1 MERILGIDTGT
12 NSLGW
17 AIVDNEDGVK
27 KLITKGSNIFSEGV
41 KIEKGIE
48 SSKAAERTEH
58 RSVRKHYWR
67 RKIRK
72 IRLLTILSANH
83 LCPPLEQYSLR
94 QWRLKK
100 VYPDNELFM
109 EWQRTE
115 DKANVNPY
123 KFRYICLNQKLDLTD
138 ITQRHILGR
147 ALYHLNQRRGFLS
160 NRKETTKES
169 EGAVKDGINTL
180 TKQIEDAGCKYLGEY
195 FYLLYQK
202 GEKIRNHYTARKD
215 HYLKEFH
222 AICAKQELDASLIE
236 KLEKAIFDQRPL
248 KSQKG
253 LVGTCT
259 FEKGKSRCPSS
270 HPLYED
276 FRMYAFINNIKVQ
289 VHTLYEHSDRA
300 LTKEEKDQII
310 PLFKRKS
317 KRTFPFED
325 IAKKLAGKNNY
336 CYYKSNEEKPY
347 RFNYQMDTSVSG
359 SVVNAQLEDIFGE
372 NWLDS
377 VCEVYTLANEKT
389 RFQIMNDIWHA
400 LFFYNDEEKLKE
412 FAVNRLQLDN
422 EQAEKFSKISLPN
435 DYAALSLKAIR
446 KILPYMRDYGL
457 IYSEA
462 TFLANLVEVLPHHI
476 WGIKETRE
484 AAIES
489 VIEVMHSY
497 DKKNIDGIT
506 LETCV
511 KEFLKERYNVTD
523 EDLNKLY
530 HPSMMEQYPRQRPN
544 EEGIYQL
551 GSPRI
556 SSVKNPMAMHSLFRL
571 RKVVNLL
578 LKEGHITPETKIHI
592 EFSRDLNDA
601 NKRKALQVLQR
612 QNERDREECRKKIS
626 EHIANPTD
634 DDILKY
640 QLWEEQNHKCIYTGE
655 EIRITDF
662 LGDNPKYDIEHT
674 IPRSAG
680 GDSTKMNL
688 TLCSSRFNRD
698 VKKTKLPSQLPN
710 HEEILDRI
718 AEWKEKYEEK
728 DRLIRKNKG
737 RSKTASS
744 KEEKDRLIQ
753 DRHQLEEERNYW
765 RGKYERFTMTEVPE
779 GFSRRQGTDISVI
792 SRYARLYLKSVFKN
806 VYIVKG
812 LATSKFRE
820 MWGLQEEYTKKVRV
834 NHVHHCIDAITIA
847 CIDKAAYDK
856 LAEYYHQFDEY
867 RYYKGERPGFE
878 LPWPS
883 FVSDVKSIQDELLI
897 AHYSK
902 DIVGK
907 DTKKNIR
914 GNDGRILRDSN
925 GRKMKMKGD
934 TARASLHNDTYYG
947 AIEVDGE
954 VKYVVR
960 KSLESL
966 DEKDVKNIV
975 DSEVR
980 SKVEH
985 AILLYGSLKKALEE
999 TIWMNEEKQIP
1010 IKKVRIFT
1018 GSVTRPINIRQ
1029 QRDQSKHEYKR
1040 QYHVQND
1047 RNYMMAIYIGQD
1059 KKGKEK
1065 REFELVNNITAANFY
1080 RRSNDKVPTDNQLV
1094 PIYSKSGYALRYK
1107 LKIGT
1112 MVLLYEN
1119 GPEEVWELDKK
1130 NLQKRLY
1137 KVTGMSSMVL
1147 QGKYDY
1153 GTIEL
1158 VHHQDARP
1166 STEIKKKNGE
1176 FVSNEVFR
1184 PGVKLL
1190 HTQFKALVQG
1200 VDFEIND
1207 LGEIRRLI

>member
-1 MERILGIDTGT
+1 MDRILGIDTGT

-17 AIVDNEDGVK
+17 AIIEKEDSVT
-27 KLITKGSNIFSEGV
+27 KLIDKGTNIFSEGV

-48 SSKAAERTEH
+48 SSKAAERTDH

-67 RKIRK
+67 RKVRK
-72 IRLLTILSANH
+72 IRLLTILSDNH
-83 LCPPLEQYSLR
+83 LCPPLDKSSLR

-100 VYPDNELFM
+100 VYPENELFM

-123 KFRYICLNQKLDLTD
+123 KFRYICLTQKLDLTD
-138 ITQRHILGR
+138 ITQRYILGR
-147 ALYHLNQRRGFLS
+147 ALYHINQRRGFLS

-169 EGAVKDGINTL
+169 EGSVKEGISAL
-180 TKQIEDAGCKYLGEY
+180 TEEMAAAECKYLGEY
-195 FYLLYQK
+195 FYQLYQK
-202 GEKIRNHYTARKD
+202 GEKIRNHYTARKE
-215 HYLKEFH
+215 HYLKEFR
-222 AICAKQELDASLIE
+222 AICSKQELDADLVS
-236 KLEKAIFDQRPL
+236 KLEKVIFDQRPL

-253 LVGTCT
+253 HVGPCT

-289 VHTLYEHSDRA
+289 VHTLYENAERG
-300 LTKEEKDQII
+300 LTDEEKRNII

-347 RFNYQMDTSVSG
+347 KFNYQMDTLVSG
-359 SVVNAQLEDIFGE
+359 SVVNAQLEEIFGE
-372 NWLDS
+372 DWLS
-377 VCEVYTLANEKT
+377 NACEVYTLAKEKT
-389 RFQIMNDIWHA
+389 RFQIMNDIWHV
-400 LFFYNDEEKLKE
+400 LFFYDDNEKLKE
-412 FAVNRLQLDN
+412 FAVNRLQLND
-422 EQAEKFSKISLPN
+422 EQAERFSKISIPN

-462 TFLANLVEVLPHHI
+462 VFLANLIEVIPHHI
-476 WGIKETRE
+476 WTIKEMRE
-484 AAIES
+484 AVIEN
-489 VIEVMHSY
+489 VIEVMQSY
-497 DKKNIDGIT
+497 DKNRIDGLT
-506 LETCV
+506 LEQCV
-511 KEFLKERYNVTD
+511 KAFLQERYNVD
-523 EDLNKLY
+523 DSNLRKLY
-530 HPSMMEQYPRQRPN
+530 HPSMMELYPRQRPN
-544 EEGIYQL
+544 NEGIYQL

-578 LKEGHITPETKIHI
+578 LAEGKVTPETKIHI

-601 NKRKALQVLQR
+601 NKRKALQTLQK
-612 QNERDREECRKKIS
+612 QNEKDREECRKKIA
-626 EHIANPTD
+626 EHISNPTD
-634 DDILKY
+634 ADILKY
-640 QLWEEQNHKCIYTGE
+640 QLWEEQSHKCIYTGE
-655 EIRITDF
+655 EIRIADF
-662 LGDNPKYDIEHT
+662 LGDEPKYDIEHT

-688 TLCSSRFNRD
+688 TLCSNRFNRD
-698 VKKTKLPSQLPN
+698 IKKTRLPSQLAN
-710 HEEILDRI
+710 HDDILERI
-718 AEWKEKYEEK
+718 SGWKDKYEDLE
-728 DRLIRKNKG
+728 RQIRKINTKG
-737 RSKTASS
+737 ATS
-744 KEEKDRLIQ
+744 KEEKDKQIQ
-753 DRHQLEEERNYW
+753 RKHQLKEQCKYW
-765 RGKYERFTMTEVPE
+765 KGKYERFIMTEVPE

-792 SRYARLYLKSVFKN
+792 SRYARLYLKSVFKH

-820 MWGLQEEYTKKVRV
+820 MWGLQDEYTKKERV

-856 LAEYYHQFDEY
+856 LAEYYHKYDEY
-867 RYYKGERPGFE
+867 KYNKGERPSFE
-878 LPWPS
+878 LPWTS
-883 FVSDVKSIQDELLI
+883 FVSDVKNIQDELLI

-902 DIVGK
+902 DSMPKQAKRYV
-907 DTKKNIR
+907 KNSK
-914 GNDGRILRDSN
+914 GDKILTQ
-925 GRKMKMKGD
+925 GD

-947 AIEVDGE
+947 AIEVDGM

-960 KSLESL
+960 KNLDGL

-975 DSEVR
+975 DGEVR
-980 SKVEH
+980 SKVEN
-985 AILLYGSLKKALEE
+985 AIHLHGSLKKALEE
-999 TIWMNEEKQIP
+999 VIWMNEEKRIP

-1029 QRDQSKHEYKR
+1029 QRDLSKHEYKR

-1047 RNYMMAIYIGQD
+1047 RNYMMAIYVGLD

-1065 REFELVNNITAANFY
+1065 REFELVNNITAAYFY
-1080 RRSNDKVPTDNQLV
+1080 RRSNDKIPTDNQLV
-1094 PIYSKSGYALRYK
+1094 PLRSKSGYELRYK

-1112 MVLLYEN
+1112 MVILYEN
-1119 GPEEVWELDKK
+1119 NPEEVWELDKR
-1130 NLQKRLY
+1130 NLQKRMY

-1147 QGKYDY
+1147 QDKYY
-1153 GTIEL
+1153 FGTIEL

-1176 FVSNEVFR
+1176 FKANEEFR
-1184 PGVKLL
+1184 NGVKLL
-1190 HTQFKALVQG
+1190 HTQFNALVQG
-1200 VDFEIND
+1200 IDFEIND

>member
-17 AIVDNEDGVK
+17 AIVDKEDGLTTLVA
-27 KLITKGSNIFSEGV
+27 KGTNIFSEGV

-48 SSKAAERTEH
+48 SSKAAERTGY

-67 RKIRK
+67 RKVRK
-72 IRLLTILSANH
+72 IRLLTILSENH
-83 LCPPLEQYSLR
+83 LCPPLDKDSLR
-94 QWRLKK
+94 QWRLKN

-123 KFRYICLNQKLDLTD
+123 RFRHICLTEKLDLTD
-138 ITQRHILGR
+138 ITQRYILGR

-169 EGAVKDGINTL
+169 EGAVKEGISSLSEEMAN
-180 TKQIEDAGCKYLGEY
+180 AGCEYLGEY
-195 FYLLYQK
+195 FYQLYQR
-202 GEKIRNHYTARKD
+202 GEKIRNHYTARKE
-215 HYLKEFH
+215 HYLKEFL
-222 AICAKQELDASLIE
+222 AICEKQKLDATLVK
-236 KLEKAIFDQRPL
+236 KLERAIFDQRPL

-253 LVGTCT
+253 QVGTCT

-276 FRMYAFINNIKVQ
+276 FRMYSFLNNIKVQ
-289 VHTLYEHSDRA
+289 VRTLYENADRP
-300 LTKEEKDQII
+300 LTDEEKQKVI

-317 KRTFPFED
+317 KRTFVFEE

-336 CYYKSNEEKPY
+336 CYYKDNEDKPY
-347 RFNYQMDTSVSG
+347 RFNYQMDTQVS
-359 SVVNAQLEDIFGE
+359 SSPVNAQLEEIFGE
-372 NWLDS
+372 DWLDS
-377 VCEVYTLANEKT
+377 VCEVYTLAKDKT
-389 RFQIMNDIWHA
+389 RFQIMNDVWHA
-400 LFFYNDEEKLKE
+400 LFFYDDDEKLKD
-412 FAVNRLQLDN
+412 FARTRLQLDD
-422 EQAEKFSKISLPN
+422 EQAEKFSKISMPN

-462 TFLANLVEVLPHHI
+462 VFLANLVEVLPKHV
-476 WGIKETRE
+476 WGIKEMRE
-484 AAIES
+484 AAIEN
-489 VIEVMHSY
+489 VIEAMHSY
-497 DKKNIDGIT
+497 DKSNIDGLT

-523 EDLNKLY
+523 DDLKKLY
-530 HPSMMEQYPRQRPN
+530 HPSMMELYPRQRPN
-544 EEGIYQL
+544 DDGIYQL

-578 LKEGHITPETKIHI
+578 LKEGKITPDTKINI

-601 NKRKALQVLQR
+601 NRRWAIQSWQR
-612 QNERDREECRKKIS
+612 ENEKDREKCRKEIEKY
-626 EHIANPTD
+626 IANPTD
-634 DDILKY
+634 ADILKY
-640 QLWEEQNHKCIYTGE
+640 QLWEEQNHKCLYTGE

-662 LGDNPKYDIEHT
+662 LGANPKYDIEHT
-674 IPRSAG
+674 IPQSAG

-688 TLCSSRFNRD
+688 TLCSNRYNRD
-698 VKKTKLPSQLPN
+698 VKKTKLPSQLAG
-710 HEEILDRI
+710 HEEILERI
-718 AEWKEKYEEK
+718 AGWKEKYEELDK
-728 DRLIRKNKG
+728 SIRKLKG
-737 RSKTASS
+737 SRGTTKD
-744 KEEKDRLIQ
+744 EKDRIIKRKHLLSLQ
-753 DRHQLEEERNYW
+753 RDYW
-765 RGKYERFTMTEVPE
+765 RGKYQRFTMTEVPE

-792 SRYARLYLKSVFKN
+792 SRYARMYLKSVFKH

-812 LATSKFRE
+812 IATSDFRK
-820 MWGLQEEYTKKVRV
+820 MWGIQEEYTKKERV

-847 CIDKAAYDK
+847 CIDKAEYDK
-856 LAEYYHQFDEY
+856 LAQFYHQSDEY
-867 RYYKGERPGFE
+867 KQGKGEKPKFE
-878 LPWPS
+878 KPWPS
-883 FVSDVKSIQDELLI
+883 FVNDIKQIQDELLI

-902 DIVGK
+902 DNMSKQAKRYV
-907 DTKKNIR
+907 
-914 GNDGRILRDSN
+914 RDSK
-925 GRKMKMKGD
+925 GGKVLTQGD
-934 TARASLHNDTYYG
+934 TARSSLHNETYYG
-947 AIEVDGE
+947 AIEVDDE

-960 KSLESL
+960 RSLDGL

-975 DSEVR
+975 DAEVR
-980 SKVEH
+980 SKVEN
-985 AILLYGSLKKALEE
+985 AILLHGSLKKALEE
-999 TIWMNEEKQIP
+999 TIWMNEEKHVP
-1010 IKKVRIFT
+1010 IRKVRVFT
-1018 GSVTRPINIRQ
+1018 GSVTRPIHIRQ

-1047 RNYMMAIYIGQD
+1047 RNYMMAIYVGHD

-1094 PIYSKSGYALRYK
+1094 PLYSKSGYELRYK

-1119 GPEEVWELDKK
+1119 SPEEVWELDKK
-1130 NLQKRLY
+1130 HLQQRLY
-1137 KVTGMSSMVL
+1137 KVTGMSSMIL
-1147 QGKYDY
+1147 QGKYDF
-1153 GTIEL
+1153 GTIDL

-1166 STEIKKKNGE
+1166 SSEVKKKNGE
-1176 FVSNEVFR
+1176 FVSNEEFR
-1184 PGVKLL
+1184 PGIKML

>member
-17 AIVDNEDGVK
+17 AIVDKDENGY
-27 KLITKGSNIFSEGV
+27 KLVSKGTNIFSEGV

-72 IRLLTILSANH
+72 IRLLTILSEND
-83 LCPPLEQYSLR
+83 LCPPLKTEQLR
-94 QWRLKK
+94 LWRLKK
-100 VYPDNELFM
+100 VYPKDEDFM

-123 KFRYICLNQKLDLTD
+123 KFRYICLTQKLDLSD
-138 ITQRHILGR
+138 ITQRFILGR

-160 NRKETTKES
+160 NRKDSTKES
-169 EGAVKDGINTL
+169 EGAVKEGISSL
-180 TKQIEDAGCKYLGEY
+180 SEDMKAAGCEYLGEY
-195 FYLLYQK
+195 FYQLYQK
-202 GEKIRNHYTARKD
+202 GERIRNHYTARKE
-215 HYLKEFH
+215 HYLKEFK
-222 AICAKQELDASLIE
+222 AICAKQELDEELVS
-236 KLEKAIFDQRPL
+236 KLEHAIFDQRPL

-253 LVGTCT
+253 QVGTCT

-276 FRMYAFINNIKVQ
+276 FRMYSFLNNIKIQ
-289 VHTLYEHSDRA
+289 VNTMFEKGERYLSA
-300 LTKEEKDQII
+300 EEKQKVI

-317 KRTFPFED
+317 KRTFLFED

-336 CYYKSNEEKPY
+336 CYYKSGEEKPY
-347 RFNYQMDTSVSG
+347 MFNYQMDTQVSG
-359 SVVNAQLEDIFGE
+359 SPVNAQLEEIFGE
-372 NWLDS
+372 DWLTS
-377 VCEVYTLANEKT
+377 VCEVYTLAKDKT
-389 RFQIMNDIWHA
+389 RFQIMNDVWHA
-400 LFFYNDEEKLKE
+400 LFFFDDEDKLRE
-412 FAVNRLQLDN
+412 FAKNRLQLDDDD
-422 EQAEKFSKISLPN
+422 AEKFSKISIPN

-446 KILPYMRDYGL
+446 KIIPYMRHYGL

-462 TFLANLVEVLPHHI
+462 IFLANLVEVLPRHI
-476 WGIKETRE
+476 WGIKELRE
-484 AAIES
+484 ATIENL
-489 VIEVMHSY
+489 IDVMHSY
-497 DKKNIDGIT
+497 DKNNVDGLT

-511 KEFLKERYNVTD
+511 KAFLKERYQVGD
-523 EDLNKLY
+523 EELKKLY
-530 HPSMMEQYPRQRPN
+530 HPSMMELYPRQRPN
-544 EEGIYQL
+544 DEGVYQL

-571 RKVVNLL
+571 RKVVNLM
-578 LKEGHITPETKIHI
+578 LKKGYINPDTKIHI

-601 NKRKALQVLQR
+601 NRRWAIQAWQR
-612 QNERDREECRKKIS
+612 ENEKDRERCRKEIEKYIT
-626 EHIANPTD
+626 NPSDT
-634 DDILKY
+634 DILKY
-640 QLWEEQNHKCIYTGE
+640 QLWEEQNHKCLYTGE

-698 VKKTKLPSQLPN
+698 EKNTKLPSQLTV
-710 HEEILDRI
+710 HDDILERI
-718 AEWKEKYEEK
+718 KEWKEKYEEIEK
-728 DRLIRKNKG
+728 QIRKISTKG
-737 RSKTASS
+737 AAS
-744 KEEKDRLIQ
+744 KEEKDAKIRR
-753 DRHQLEEERNYW
+753 RHLLSLQRDYW
-765 RGKYERFTMTEVPE
+765 RGKYQRFTMTEVPE

-792 SRYARLYLKSVFKN
+792 SRYARMYLRSVFKQ

-812 LATSKFRE
+812 IATSDFRK
-820 MWGLQEEYTKKVRV
+820 MWGIQEEYTKKERV
-834 NHVHHCIDAITIA
+834 NHAHHCIDAITIA
-847 CIDKAAYDK
+847 CIGKTEYDK
-856 LAEYYHQFDEY
+856 LAQFYHESDEY
-867 RYYKGERPGFE
+867 KQGRGEKPVFE
-878 LPWPS
+878 KPWPS
-883 FVSDVKSIQDELLI
+883 FVSDIKQIQDELLI

-902 DIVGK
+902 DIVPK
-907 DTKKNIR
+907 QAKR
-914 GNDGRILRDSN
+914 YVRDSK
-925 GRKMKMKGD
+925 GKKVLTQGD

-947 AIEVDGE
+947 AIEIDGE

-960 KSLESL
+960 KSLDGL

-975 DSEVR
+975 DGEVR
-980 SKVEH
+980 SKVEN
-985 AILLYGSLKKALEE
+985 AILLHGSLKKALEE
-999 TIWMNEEKQIP
+999 TIWMNEDKQIP
-1010 IKKVRIFT
+1010 IKKVRVFT

-1047 RNYMMAIYIGQD
+1047 RNYMMAIYVGQD
-1059 KKGKEK
+1059 KRGKEK

-1080 RRSNDKVPTDNQLV
+1080 RRSNDRVPTDNQLV
-1094 PIYSKSGYALRYK
+1094 PLFSKSGFELRYK

-1119 GPEEVWELDKK
+1119 SPEEVWELDRN

-1137 KVTGMSSMVL
+1137 KVTGMSSMIIS
-1147 QGKYDY
+1147 GKYNF
-1153 GTIEL
+1153 GTIEM

-1166 STEIKKKNGE
+1166 STDIKKINGE
-1176 FVSNEVFR
+1176 FVSNEEFR
-1184 PGVKLL
+1184 PGVKML

-1200 VDFEIND
+1200 VDFEINE
-1207 LGEIRRLI
+1207 LGEIMRLI

>member
-17 AIVDNEDGVK
+17 AIVEKDDNAYHLVA
-27 KLITKGSNIFSEGV
+27 KGTNIFSEGV

-48 SSKAAERTEH
+48 SSKAAERTDH

-72 IRLLTILSANH
+72 IKLLTILSENG
-83 LCPPLEQYSLR
+83 LCPPLKKEHLR

-100 VYPDNELFM
+100 VYPANEDFM

-123 KFRYICLNQKLDLTD
+123 KFRYICLTQKLDLSD
-138 ITQRHILGR
+138 MTQRFILGR

-160 NRKETTKES
+160 NRKESTKES
-169 EGAVKDGINTL
+169 EGAVKEGISTL
-180 TKQIEDAGCKYLGEY
+180 SEDMRSAGCEYLGEY
-195 FYLLYQK
+195 FYQLYQDGK
-202 GEKIRNHYTARKD
+202 KIRNHYTARKE
-215 HYLKEFH
+215 HYLKEFQ
-222 AICAKQELDASLIE
+222 AICAMQELSAELVS

-253 LVGTCT
+253 QVGTCT

-276 FRMYAFINNIKVQ
+276 FRMYSFLNNIKVQ
-289 VHTLYEHSDRA
+289 IDTMFEKGERY
-300 LTKEEKDQII
+300 LTEEEKSKVI

-336 CYYKSNEEKPY
+336 CYYKSGEDKPY
-347 RFNYQMDTSVSG
+347 KFNYQFDTLVSG
-359 SVVNAQLEDIFGE
+359 SPVNAQLEEIFGE
-372 NWLDS
+372 DWLTS
-377 VCEVYTLANEKT
+377 ASEVYTLAADKT

-400 LFFYNDEEKLKE
+400 LFFYDDEDKLKE
-412 FAVNRLQLDN
+412 FAMNRLQLD
-422 EQAEKFSKISLPN
+422 EDQAEKFSKISIPN

-446 KILPYMRDYGL
+446 KILPYMRNYGL

-462 TFLANLVEVLPHHI
+462 VFLANLVEVLPQYI
-476 WGIKETRE
+476 WGVKEMRE
-484 AAIES
+484 ATIEN
-489 VIEVMHSY
+489 VIDVMHSY
-497 DKKNIDGIT
+497 DKNNVDGLT
-506 LETCV
+506 LEACV
-511 KEFLKERYNVTD
+511 KAFLRERYQVSDDN
-523 EDLNKLY
+523 LKKLY
-530 HPSMMEQYPRQRPN
+530 HPSMLDLYPRQRPN
-544 EEGIYQL
+544 EDGVYQL

-556 SSVKNPMAMHSLFRL
+556 SSVRNPMAMHSLFRL
-571 RKVVNLL
+571 RKVVNLM
-578 LKEGHITPETKIHI
+578 LKKGYITPDTKVHI

-601 NKRKALQVLQR
+601 NRRWAIQAWQR
-612 QNERDREECRKKIS
+612 ENEKDRERCRKEIEKY
-626 EHIANPTD
+626 IADPTD
-634 DDILKY
+634 TDILKY
-640 QLWEEQNHKCIYTGE
+640 QLWEEQNHKCLYTGE

-688 TLCSSRFNRD
+688 TLCSNRYNRD
-698 VKKTKLPSQLPN
+698 VKKTKLPTQLSA
-710 HEEILDRI
+710 HEDILERI
-718 AEWKEKYEEK
+718 QDWKERYE
-728 DRLIRKNKG
+728 DLARQIRKISTKG
-737 RSKTASS
+737 ASS
-744 KEEKDRLIQ
+744 KEEKDSKIRR
-753 DRHQLEEERNYW
+753 RHLLSLQCDYW
-765 RGKYERFTMTEVPE
+765 RGKYQRFTMTEVPE

-792 SRYARLYLKSVFKN
+792 SRYARMYLRSVFKQ

-812 LATSKFRE
+812 IATSDFRK
-820 MWGLQEEYTKKVRV
+820 MWGIQEEYTKKERV

-847 CIDKAAYDK
+847 CIGKTEYDK
-856 LAEYYHQFDEY
+856 LAQFYHESDEY
-867 RYYKGERPGFE
+867 KQGRGKKPEFE
-878 LPWPS
+878 KPWPT
-883 FVSDVKSIQDELLI
+883 FVNDIKQIQDELLI

-902 DIVGK
+902 DIMPKQAKRYV
-907 DTKKNIR
+907 
-914 GNDGRILRDSN
+914 RDSK
-925 GRKMKMKGD
+925 GRKVLTQGD

-954 VKYVVR
+954 VRYVVR
-960 KSLESL
+960 KSLDGL

-975 DSEVR
+975 DDEVR
-980 SKVEH
+980 SKIEN
-985 AILLYGSLKKALEE
+985 AILLHGSLKKALEE

-1010 IKKVRIFT
+1010 IKKVRVFT
-1018 GSVTRPINIRQ
+1018 GSVTRPIHIRQ
-1029 QRDQSKHEYKR
+1029 HRDQSKHEYKR

-1047 RNYMMAIYIGQD
+1047 RNYMMAIYVGQD

-1080 RRSNDKVPTDNQLV
+1080 RRSNDRVPTDNQLV
-1094 PIYSKSGYALRYK
+1094 PLYSKSGYELRYK

-1119 GPEEVWELDKK
+1119 SPEEVWELDKK

-1137 KVTGMSSMVL
+1137 KVTGMSILVVSSNT
-1147 QGKYDY
+1147 Y
-1153 GTIEL
+1153 GRIYML
-1158 VHHQDARP
+1158 HHQDARP
-1166 STEIKKKNGE
+1166 SSEVKITNGA
-1176 FVSNEVFR
+1176 FKVDKDFR
-1184 PGVKLL
+1184 SGIMLL

-1200 VDFEIND
+1200 VDFEINE
-1207 LGEIRRLI
+1207 LGEIISLI

>member
-17 AIVDNEDGVK
+17 AIIEKDDESTRLVA
-27 KLITKGSNIFSEGV
+27 KGTNIFSEGV

-58 RSVRKHYWR
+58 RSIRKHYWR

-83 LCPPLEQYSLR
+83 LCPPLEQSSLH

-100 VYPDNELFM
+100 VYPENELFM

-115 DKANVNPY
+115 DKSNVNPY
-123 KFRYICLNQKLDLTD
+123 RFRYICLTQKLDLFD
-138 ITQRHILGR
+138 ITQRYILGR

-160 NRKETTKES
+160 NRKDTTKES
-169 EGAVKDGINTL
+169 EGAVKEGISFL
-180 TKQIEDAGCKYLGEY
+180 TKQIEEAGCKYLGEY
-195 FYLLYQK
+195 FYQLYQK
-202 GEKIRNHYTARKD
+202 GEKIRNHYTARKE
-215 HYLKEFH
+215 HYLTEFY
-222 AICAKQELDASLIE
+222 AICEMQGLDADLVK

-253 LVGTCT
+253 QVGTCT

-276 FRMYAFINNIKVQ
+276 FRMYAFINSIKVR
-289 VHTLYEHSDRA
+289 VCTLYENSERA
-300 LTKEEKDQII
+300 LTREEKEKII
-310 PLFKRKS
+310 HLFKRKS

-325 IAKKLAGKNNY
+325 IAKELAGKNNY
-336 CYYKSNEEKPY
+336 CYYKSDEDKPY
-347 RFNYQMDTSVSG
+347 KFNYQMDTSVSG
-359 SVVNAQLEDIFGE
+359 SVVNAQLENIFGE
-372 NWLDS
+372 KWLDS
-377 VCEVYTLANEKT
+377 VCEVYSLVKDKT
-389 RFQIMNDIWHA
+389 RFQILNDIWHV
-400 LFFYNDEEKLKE
+400 LFFYDDDKKLKE
-412 FAVNRLQLDN
+412 FAKNRLQLDD
-422 EQAEKFSKISLPN
+422 EEAEKFSKISLPN
-435 DYAALSLKAIR
+435 DYTALSLKAIR
-446 KILPYMRDYGL
+446 KILPYMRDYDL

-462 TFLANLVEVLPHHI
+462 VFLANLVEVLPQHI
-476 WGIKETRE
+476 WGIKEMRE
-484 AAIES
+484 A
-489 VIEVMHSY
+489 VIENVIDVMHSY
-497 DKKNIDGIT
+497 DKNNIDGVT
-506 LETCV
+506 LEYCV
-511 KEFLKERYNVTD
+511 KAFLKERYNVAD
-523 EDLNKLY
+523 ENLKKLY
-530 HPSMMEQYPRQRPN
+530 HPSMLEHYPRQRPN
-544 EEGIYQL
+544 DDGIYQL

-578 LKEGHITPETKIHI
+578 LKEKLVTPETKIHI

-601 NKRKALQVLQR
+601 NKRKALQALQR
-612 QNERDREECRKKIS
+612 KNEHDREECRKKIA
-626 EHIANPTD
+626 EHVANPTD

-640 QLWEEQNHKCIYTGE
+640 QLWEEQNHKCIYTGK
-655 EIRITDF
+655 EIRIADF
-662 LGDNPKYDIEHT
+662 IGKDSIYDIEHT

-680 GDSTKMNL
+680 GDSSKMNL
-688 TLCSSRFNRD
+688 TLCLNSYNRD

-710 HEEILDRI
+710 HEDILERI
-718 AEWKEKYEEK
+718 KGWKDKYEEK
-728 DRLIRKNKG
+728 EKLIRKNKG
-737 RSKTASS
+737 RSKNVTT
-744 KEEKDRLIQ
+744 KEEKDKLIQ
-753 DRHQLEEERNYW
+753 ERHQLEEECKYW
-765 RGKYERFTMTEVPE
+765 KGKYERFLMTEVPE
-779 GFSRRQGTDISVI
+779 GFARRQDAGIGVI
-792 SRYARLYLKSVFKN
+792 SRYARMYLKSVFKQ

-812 LATSKFRE
+812 RATYEFRTK
-820 MWGLQEEYTKKVRV
+820 WGLQDEYTKKERV

-856 LAEYYHQFDEY
+856 LAEYHHKYDDF
-867 RYYKGERPGFE
+867 RYNEGEKPHFE

-883 FVSDVKSIQDELLI
+883 FVSDVKKIQDELLI

-902 DIVGK
+902 DNIPKQAKRYVRDNRGGK
-907 DTKKNIR
+907 T
-914 GNDGRILRDSN
+914 LTQ
-925 GRKMKMKGD
+925 GD

-947 AIEVDGE
+947 AIMVDDE

-960 KSLESL
+960 KNL
-966 DEKDVKNIV
+966 DAIEEKDVKNIV
-975 DSEVR
+975 DKEVR

-999 TIWMNEEKQIP
+999 TIWMNEEKHIP
-1010 IKKVRIFT
+1010 IKKVRLFA

-1065 REFELVNNITAANFY
+1065 REFELVNNITAVNFY
-1080 RRSNDKVPTDNQLV
+1080 RKSNDKTPTGNQLV
-1094 PIYSKSGYALRYK
+1094 PLYSESGYALRYK

-1119 GPEEVWELDKK
+1119 APEEVWELDKK

-1137 KVTGMSSMVL
+1137 KVTGLSSML
-1147 QGKYDY
+1147 LRQKDNY

-1166 STEIKKKNGE
+1166 STEIKKKNGSFCVGEE
-1176 FVSNEVFR
+1176 FRF
-1184 PGVKLL
+1184 GIKML
-1190 HTQFKALVQG
+1190 HTQFRALVQG

>member
-17 AIVDNEDGVK
+17 AIVDKDENGY
-27 KLITKGSNIFSEGV
+27 KLVSKGTNIFSEGV

-72 IRLLTILSANH
+72 IRLLNILIDNN
-83 LCPPLEQYSLR
+83 LCPPVSKDLLR

-100 VYPDNELFM
+100 VYPKTDDFM

-123 KFRYICLNQKLDLTD
+123 RFRYICLTQKLDMSDT
-138 ITQRHILGR
+138 TQRYILGR

-160 NRKETTKES
+160 NRKESTKES
-169 EGAVKDGINTL
+169 EGAVKEGISSL
-180 TKQIEDAGCKYLGEY
+180 SEDMMAAGCEYLGEY
-195 FYLLYQK
+195 FFKLYQK
-202 GEKIRNHYTARKD
+202 GAKIRNHYTARKE
-215 HYLKEFH
+215 HYLKEFK
-222 AICAKQELDASLIE
+222 AICAKQELDEELVT
-236 KLEKAIFDQRPL
+236 KLEHAIFDQRPL

-253 LVGTCT
+253 QVGVCT

-276 FRMYAFINNIKVQ
+276 FRMYSLLNNIKVQ
-289 VHTLYEHSDRA
+289 VNTMFEKGERF
-300 LTKEEKDQII
+300 LTDEEKKTII

-317 KRTFPFED
+317 KRTFVFED

-336 CYYKSNEEKPY
+336 CYYKSGEEKPY
-347 RFNYQMDTSVSG
+347 MFNYQMDTQVSG
-359 SVVNAQLEDIFGE
+359 SPVNAQLEEIFGE
-372 NWLDS
+372 DWLTS
-377 VCEVYTLANEKT
+377 VCEVYTLSKDKS

-400 LFFYNDEEKLKE
+400 LFFFDDEDKLKE
-412 FAVNRLQLDN
+412 FAMNCLQLDA
-422 EQAEKFSKISLPN
+422 EDAEKFSKISIPN

-446 KILPYMRDYGL
+446 KIIPYMRHYGL

-462 TFLANLVEVLPHHI
+462 IFLANLVEVLPRHI
-476 WGIKETRE
+476 WGIKELRE
-484 AAIES
+484 ATIENL
-489 VIEVMHSY
+489 IDVMHSY
-497 DKKNIDGIT
+497 DKNNVDGLT
-506 LETCV
+506 LETCL
-511 KEFLKERYNVTD
+511 KAFLKERYQVGD
-523 EDLNKLY
+523 EELKKLY
-530 HPSMMEQYPRQRPN
+530 HPSMMELYPRQRPN
-544 EEGIYQL
+544 DEGVYQL

-571 RKVVNLL
+571 RKVVNLM
-578 LKEGHITPETKIHI
+578 LKKGYINPDTKIHI

-601 NKRKALQVLQR
+601 NRRWAIQAWQR
-612 QNERDREECRKKIS
+612 ENEKDRERCRKEIEKYIT
-626 EHIANPTD
+626 NPSDT
-634 DDILKY
+634 DILKY
-640 QLWEEQNHKCIYTGE
+640 QLWEEQNHKCLYTGE

-698 VKKTKLPSQLPN
+698 EKNTKLPSQLTV
-710 HEEILDRI
+710 HDDILERI
-718 AEWKEKYEEK
+718 KEWKEKYEEIEK
-728 DRLIRKNKG
+728 QIRKISTKG
-737 RSKTASS
+737 AAS
-744 KEEKDRLIQ
+744 KEEKDAKIRR
-753 DRHQLEEERNYW
+753 RHLLSLQRDYW
-765 RGKYERFTMTEVPE
+765 RGKYLRFTMTEVPE

-792 SRYARLYLKSVFKN
+792 SRYARMYLRSVFKQ

-812 LATSKFRE
+812 IATSDFRK
-820 MWGLQEEYTKKVRV
+820 MWGIQEEYTKKERV

-847 CIDKAAYDK
+847 CIGKTEYDK
-856 LAEYYHQFDEY
+856 LAQFYHESDEY
-867 RYYKGERPGFE
+867 KQGRGEKPVFE
-878 LPWPS
+878 KPWPS
-883 FVSDVKSIQDELLI
+883 FVSDIKQIQDELLI

-902 DIVGK
+902 DIVPK
-907 DTKKNIR
+907 QAKR
-914 GNDGRILRDSN
+914 YVRDSK
-925 GRKMKMKGD
+925 GKKVLTQGD

-947 AIEVDGE
+947 AIEIDGE

-960 KSLESL
+960 KSLDGL

-975 DSEVR
+975 DGEVR
-980 SKVEH
+980 SKVEN
-985 AILLYGSLKKALEE
+985 AILLHGSLKKALEE
-999 TIWMNEEKQIP
+999 TIWMNEDKQIP
-1010 IKKVRIFT
+1010 IKKVRVFT

-1047 RNYMMAIYIGQD
+1047 RNYMMAIYVGQD
-1059 KKGKEK
+1059 KRGKEK

-1080 RRSNDKVPTDNQLV
+1080 RRSNDRVPTDNQLV
-1094 PIYSKSGYALRYK
+1094 PLFSKSGFELRYK

-1119 GPEEVWELDKK
+1119 SPEEVWELDRN

-1137 KVTGMSSMVL
+1137 KVTGMSSMIIS
-1147 QGKYDY
+1147 GKYNF
-1153 GTIEL
+1153 GTIEM

-1166 STEIKKKNGE
+1166 STDIKKINGE
-1176 FVSNEVFR
+1176 FVSNEEFR
-1184 PGVKLL
+1184 PGVKML

-1200 VDFEIND
+1200 VDFEINE
-1207 LGEIRRLI
+1207 LGEIMRLI

>member
-17 AIVDNEDGVK
+17 AIVDKEDGVTQ
-27 KLITKGSNIFSEGV
+27 LVAKGTNIFSEGV

-72 IRLLTILSANH
+72 IRLLTILSDNH
-83 LCPPLEQYSLR
+83 LCPPLDKSSLR

-100 VYPDNELFM
+100 IYPDSELFM

-123 KFRYICLNQKLDLTD
+123 KFRYVCLTQKLDLTD
-138 ITQRHILGR
+138 ITQRYILGR

-169 EGAVKDGINTL
+169 EGKVKEGISDL
-180 TKQIEDAGCKYLGEY
+180 SDEMKSAGCEYLGEN
-195 FYLLYQK
+195 FYRLYQDGK
-202 GEKIRNHYTARKD
+202 KIRNHYTARKE

-222 AICAKQELDASLIE
+222 AICDKQELDAELVK

-253 LVGTCT
+253 QVGTCT
-259 FEKGKSRCPSS
+259 FEKGKPRCPSS

-289 VHTLYEHSDRA
+289 IHTLYENTERGLSE
-300 LTKEEKDQII
+300 EEKKQVIS
-310 PLFKRKS
+310 LFKRKS

-336 CYYKSNEEKPY
+336 CYYKSDEDKPY
-347 RFNYQMDTSVSG
+347 RFNYQLDTQVSG
-359 SVVNAQLEDIFGE
+359 SPVNAQLEEIFGE
-372 NWLDS
+372 DWLTS
-377 VCEVYTLANEKT
+377 VCEVYTLAKDKT
-389 RFQIMNDIWHA
+389 RFQIENDIWHA
-400 LFFYNDEEKLKE
+400 LFFYDDEDKLRV
-412 FAVNRLQLDN
+412 FAKNRLQLDD
-422 EQAEKFSKISLPN
+422 EQAEKFSKISMPN

-462 TFLANLVEVLPHHI
+462 VFLANLVEVLPQHI

-484 AAIES
+484 AAIEN

-497 DKKNIDGIT
+497 DKNNVDGVT
-506 LETCV
+506 LEQCV
-511 KEFLKERYNVTD
+511 KGFLKDRYNISD
-523 EDLNKLY
+523 DDLKRLY
-530 HPSMMEQYPRQRPN
+530 HPSMMELYPRQRPN
-544 EEGIYQL
+544 DDGIYQL

-578 LKEGHITPETKIHI
+578 LKEGMITPETKIHI

-601 NKRKALQVLQR
+601 NKRKALQALQR
-612 QNERDREECRKKIS
+612 QNEKDREECRKKIA
-626 EHIANPTD
+626 EYIDNPTD

-640 QLWEEQNHKCIYTGE
+640 QLWEEQNHKCLYTGE

-680 GDSTKMNL
+680 GDSTKKNL
-688 TLCSSRFNRD
+688 TLCSNRYNRD

-710 HEEILDRI
+710 HEDILDRI
-718 AEWKEKYEEK
+718 KGWKEKYEEK
-728 DRLIRKNKG
+728 EKLIRKNKS
-737 RSKTASS
+737 RSKISS

-753 DRHQLEEERNYW
+753 ERHRLEEECKYW
-765 RGKYERFTMTEVPE
+765 KGKYERFLMTEVPE
-779 GFSRRQGTDISVI
+779 GFSRRQDAGIGVI
-792 SRYARLYLKSVFKN
+792 SRYARMYLKSVFKH

-812 LATSKFRE
+812 RATYEFRTK
-820 MWGLQEEYTKKVRV
+820 WGLQDEYTKKERV

-847 CIDKAAYDK
+847 CIDKSAYDK
-856 LAEYYHQFDEY
+856 LAEYYHKYDEY
-867 RYYKGERPGFE
+867 RYNQGDKPSFE

-883 FVSDVKSIQDELLI
+883 FVSDVKKVQEELLI

-902 DIVGK
+902 DNLEKV
-907 DTKKNIR
+907 TKKNLR
-914 GNDGRILRDSN
+914 GKDGRIIRDKN
-925 GRKMKMKGD
+925 GNKLQMKGD
-934 TARASLHNDTYYG
+934 TSRNSLHNDKFYG
-947 AIEVDGE
+947 AINHEGVI
-954 VKYVVR
+954 KYVYR
-960 KSLESL
+960 TSIEDL
-966 DEKDVKNIV
+966 DVKSIGNIV
-975 DSEVR
+975 DS
-980 SKVEH
+980 
-985 AILLYGSLKKALEE
+985 AIRCIIETAIATHGSLKAAVNNG
-999 TIWMNEEKQIP
+999 IWMNEEKHIP
-1010 IKKVRIFT
+1010 IKKVRIFRND
-1018 GSVTRPINIRQ
+1018 VKKPIKLKD
-1029 QRDQSKHEYKR
+1029 QRDLSDKEYK
-1040 QYHVQND
+1040 QHYYVTND
-1047 RNYMMAIYIGQD
+1047 GNYMMLIFS
-1059 KKGKEK
+1059 KFNNKGREIREHVVINSLEAAEVVKSHKRTKNGKVVWESYYFKEG
-1065 REFELVNNITAANFY
+1065 FDLI
-1080 RRSNDKVPTDNQLV
+1080 
-1094 PIYSKSGYALRYK
+1094 YK
-1107 LKIGT
+1107 LKSGT

-1119 GPEEVWELDKK
+1119 NRDEVWDLDKC

-1137 KVTGMSSMVL
+1137 IITKMKFDGRIYMM
-1147 QGKYDY
+1147 
-1153 GTIEL
+1153 
-1158 VHHQDARP
+1158 HHQEAR
-1166 STEIKKKNGE
+1166 EKKDMEEKSGS
-1176 FVSNEVFR
+1176 FKVNEEYR
-1184 PGVKLL
+1184 PIIVNSYN
-1190 HTQFKALVQG
+1190 QFNALVQG
-1200 VDFEIND
+1200 VDFELND

>member
-17 AIVDNEDGVK
+17 AIVDKIENEYRLVA
-27 KLITKGSNIFSEGV
+27 KGSNIFSEGV

-72 IRLLTILSANH
+72 IRLLTILSENN
-83 LCPPLEQYSLR
+83 LCPPIKKGHLR

-100 VYPDNELFM
+100 VYPSDDAFM

-123 KFRYICLNQKLDLTD
+123 KFRYICLTQKLDLSD
-138 ITQRHILGR
+138 LTQRFILGR
-147 ALYHLNQRRGFLS
+147 ALYHINQRRGFLS
-160 NRKETTKES
+160 NRKESTKES
-169 EGAVKDGINTL
+169 EGAVKEGINSL
-180 TKQIEDAGCKYLGEY
+180 SEEMKAAGCEYLGEY
-195 FYLLYQK
+195 FYQLYQDGK
-202 GEKIRNHYTARKD
+202 RIRNHYTSRKE

-222 AICAKQELDASLIE
+222 AICAKQELDDDLVA

-253 LVGTCT
+253 TVGTCT

-276 FRMYAFINNIKVQ
+276 FRMYSFLNNIKVQ
-289 VHTLYEHSDRA
+289 INTLYEKGERY
-300 LTKEEKDQII
+300 LTDDEKKRII

-317 KRTFPFED
+317 KRVFQFED

-336 CYYKSNEEKPY
+336 CFYKDDADKPY
-347 RFNYQMDTSVSG
+347 KFNYQMDTQVSG
-359 SVVNAQLEDIFGE
+359 SPVNAQLEEIFGDD
-372 NWLDS
+372 WLTG
-377 VCEVYTLANEKT
+377 VCEVYALAKDKT
-389 RFQIMNDIWHA
+389 RFQIMNDIWHV
-400 LFFYNDEEKLKE
+400 LFFYDDEDKLKE
-412 FAVNRLQLDN
+412 FAKHRLQLDE
-422 EQAEKFSKISLPN
+422 EQADKFSKISIPN

-462 TFLANLVEVLPHHI
+462 VFLANLDEVLPRYI
-476 WGIKETRE
+476 WGIREMRE
-484 AAIES
+484 AAIEN
-489 VIEVMHSY
+489 VIDVMHSY
-497 DKKNIDGIT
+497 DRNNICGLT
-506 LETCV
+506 LETCI
-511 KEFLKERYNVTD
+511 KSFLKERYQVSD
-523 EDLNKLY
+523 EALRKLY
-530 HPSMMEQYPRQRPN
+530 HPSMLELYPRQRPN
-544 EEGIYQL
+544 DGGVYQL

-571 RKVVNLL
+571 RKVVNLM
-578 LKEGHITPETKIHI
+578 LKEGYITPETKIHI

-601 NKRKALQVLQR
+601 NRRWAIQTWQR
-612 QNERDREECRKKIS
+612 ENEKERLRCRKEIEKYID
-626 EHIANPTD
+626 NPSDT
-634 DDILKY
+634 DILKY
-640 QLWEEQNHKCIYTGE
+640 QLWEEQNHKCLYTGE

-688 TLCSSRFNRD
+688 TLCSSRYNRD
-698 VKKTKLPSQLPN
+698 EKKTKLPSQLPI
-710 HEEILDRI
+710 HEDILERI
-718 AEWKEKYEEK
+718 KDWKEKFKEL
-728 DRLIRKNKG
+728 DGQIRKISTKG
-737 RSKTASS
+737 AAS
-744 KEEKDRLIQ
+744 KEEKDSKIRR
-753 DRHQLEEERNYW
+753 RHLLSLQRDYW
-765 RGKYERFTMTEVPE
+765 RGKYQRFTMTDVPE

-792 SRYARLYLKSVFKN
+792 SRYARMYLRSVFKQ

-812 LATSKFRE
+812 IATSDFRKI
-820 MWGLQEEYTKKVRV
+820 WGIQEEYTKKERV

-847 CIDKAAYDK
+847 CIGKAEYDK
-856 LAEYYHQFDEY
+856 LAQFYHQSDEY
-867 RYYKGERPGFE
+867 KQGRGEKPVFE
-878 LPWPS
+878 KPWPS
-883 FVSDVKSIQDELLI
+883 FVSDVKHIQDELLI

-902 DIVGK
+902 DIM
-907 DTKKNIR
+907 TKQAKR
-914 GNDGRILRDSN
+914 YVRDSK
-925 GRKMKMKGD
+925 GQKVLTQGD

-947 AIEVDGE
+947 AIEVSGE

-960 KSLESL
+960 RSLDSL

-975 DSEVR
+975 DGEVR
-980 SKVEH
+980 SIIEN
-985 AILLYGSLKKALEE
+985 AILLHGSLKKALEE
-999 TIWMNEEKQIP
+999 TIWMNEDKHIP
-1010 IKKVRIFT
+1010 IKKVRVFAN
-1018 GSVTRPINIRQ
+1018 SVTRPINIRQ

-1047 RNYMMAIYIGQD
+1047 RNYMMAIYVGKD

-1094 PIYSKSGYALRYK
+1094 PLVSKSGYELRYK

-1119 GPEEVWELDKK
+1119 SPEEVWELNRK

-1137 KVTGMSSMVL
+1137 KVTGMSSYVL
-1147 QGKYDY
+1147 QQKYDY

-1158 VHHQDARP
+1158 VCHQDARP
-1166 STEIKKKNGE
+1166 SSEVKKKSGE
-1176 FVSNEVFR
+1176 FISQEEFR
-1184 PGVKLL
+1184 SGIKML
-1190 HTQFKALVQG
+1190 HTQFNALVQG

-1207 LGEIRRLI
+1207 LGEIKRLI

>member
-17 AIVDNEDGVK
+17 AIVEKEEGCTRLVA
-27 KLITKGSNIFSEGV
+27 KGTNIFSEGV

-67 RKIRK
+67 RKVRK
-72 IRLLTILSANH
+72 IRLLTILSENH
-83 LCPPLEQYSLR
+83 LCPPLTKSSLR
-94 QWRLKK
+94 EWRLKK

-123 KFRYICLNQKLDLTD
+123 KFRFICLTQKLDLTD
-138 ITQRHILGR
+138 LTQRYILGR

-160 NRKETTKES
+160 NRKDTTKES
-169 EGAVKDGINTL
+169 EGAVKEGISSL
-180 TKQIEDAGCKYLGEY
+180 SEAMKAAGCEYLGEY
-195 FYLLYQK
+195 FYQLYQQ
-202 GEKIRNHYTARKD
+202 GEKIRNHYTARKE

-222 AICAKQELDASLIE
+222 AICAKQELDSDLVT

-253 LVGTCT
+253 QVGTCT

-276 FRMYAFINNIKVQ
+276 FRMYAFLNNIKVQ
-289 VHTLYEHSDRA
+289 IHTLYEQADRP
-300 LTKEEKDQII
+300 LTKDEKERII

-317 KRTFPFED
+317 KKTFSFED

-336 CYYKSNEEKPY
+336 CYYKDDEDKPY
-347 RFNYQMDTSVSG
+347 RFNYQMDTQVSG
-359 SVVNAQLEDIFGE
+359 SPVNAQLEEIFGE
-372 NWLDS
+372 DWLSS
-377 VCEVYTLANEKT
+377 VCEVYTLAKDKT
-389 RFQIMNDIWHA
+389 RFGIMNDVWHA
-400 LFFYNDEEKLKE
+400 LFFYDDDEKLKE

-435 DYAALSLKAIR
+435 DYASLSLKAIR

-462 TFLANLVEVLPHHI
+462 VFLANLIEVLPQHI
-476 WGIKETRE
+476 WGIKEMRE
-484 AAIES
+484 AAIEN

-497 DKKNIDGIT
+497 DKNNIDNLT
-506 LETCV
+506 LEQCV
-511 KEFLKERYNVTD
+511 KAFLQERHNVSD
-523 EDLNKLY
+523 DNLKKLY
-530 HPSMMEQYPRQRPN
+530 HPSMMEPYPRQRPN
-544 EEGIYQL
+544 DDGIFQL
-551 GSPRI
+551 GSPRV

-571 RKVVNLL
+571 RKVINLL
-578 LKEGHITPETKIHI
+578 LKEGQITPDTKINI

-601 NKRKALQVLQR
+601 NKRKALQTLQR
-612 QNERDREECRKKIS
+612 QNERDRDECRKKIA

-680 GDSTKMNL
+680 GDSTKKNL
-688 TLCSSRFNRD
+688 TLCSSRYNRD

-718 AEWKEKYEEK
+718 AGWKEKYEEK
-728 DRLIRKNKG
+728 ERLIRKNKG
-737 RSKTASS
+737 RGKSVVS

-753 DRHQLEEERNYW
+753 ERHRLEEECKYW
-765 RGKYERFTMTEVPE
+765 KGKYERFLMTEVPE
-779 GFSRRQGTDISVI
+779 GFSRRQDAGIGVI
-792 SRYARLYLKSVFKN
+792 SRYARMYLKSVFKH

-812 LATSKFRE
+812 RATYEFRT
-820 MWGLQEEYTKKVRV
+820 MWGLQDEYTKKERI

-856 LAEYYHQFDEY
+856 LAEYCHKYDEY
-867 RYYKGERPGFE
+867 RYNKGERPGFE

-883 FVSDVKSIQDELLI
+883 FVSDVKKIQDELLI

-902 DIVGK
+902 DNMPKQAKRYV
-907 DTKKNIR
+907 
-914 GNDGRILRDSN
+914 RDSK
-925 GRKMKMKGD
+925 GGKVLTQGD
-934 TARASLHNDTYYG
+934 TARSSLHNDTYYG

-960 KSLESL
+960 RNLDGL

-975 DSEVR
+975 DPEVR
-980 SKVEH
+980 SKVEN
-985 AILLYGSLKKALEE
+985 AVLLHGSLKKALEE
-999 TIWMNEEKQIP
+999 TIWMNEEKKIP
-1010 IKKVRIFT
+1010 IKKVRVFT
-1018 GSVTRPINIRQ
+1018 GSVTRPIHIRQ
-1029 QRDQSKHEYKR
+1029 QRDQSRHEYKR

-1047 RNYMMAIYIGQD
+1047 RNYMMAIYVGQD

-1094 PIYSKSGYALRYK
+1094 PLYSKSGYELRYK

-1119 GPEEVWELDKK
+1119 SPEEVWELDRK

-1137 KVTGMSSMVL
+1137 KITGLSILVVSSN
-1147 QGKYDY
+1147 KYGRIY
-1153 GTIEL
+1153 M

-1166 STEIKKKNGE
+1166 STEIKCTNGAFVSDGE
-1176 FVSNEVFR
+1176 FRS
-1184 PGVKLL
+1184 GMMLL

-1200 VDFEIND
+1200 IDFEIND

>member
-17 AIVDNEDGVK
+17 AIVDKDENTYHLVA
-27 KLITKGSNIFSEGV
+27 KGTNIFSEGV

-48 SSKAAERTEH
+48 SSKAAERTGY
-58 RSVRKHYWR
+58 RSVRRHYWR

-72 IRLLTILSANH
+72 IRLLTILSENDF
-83 LCPPLEQYSLR
+83 CPPLKKEQLR

-100 VYPDNELFM
+100 VYPDDDTFM

-123 KFRYICLNQKLDLTD
+123 KFRYICLTQKLDLSD
-138 ITQRHILGR
+138 ITQRYILGR

-160 NRKETTKES
+160 NRKESTKES
-169 EGAVKDGINTL
+169 EGAVKEGISSL
-180 TKQIEDAGCKYLGEY
+180 TEEMKASRCEYLGEY
-195 FYLLYQK
+195 FYQLYQEGK
-202 GEKIRNHYTARKD
+202 KIRNHYTARKE
-215 HYLKEFH
+215 HYLKEFY
-222 AICAKQELDASLIE
+222 AICEKQNLDQSLVS

-259 FEKGKSRCPSS
+259 FEKGKTRCPSS

-276 FRMYAFINNIKVQ
+276 FRMYAFLNNIKVQ
-289 VHTLYEHSDRA
+289 VNTMFEKCERSLTSD
-300 LTKEEKDQII
+300 EKKQII

-336 CYYKSNEEKPY
+336 CYYKSSEDKPY
-347 RFNYQMDTSVSG
+347 RFNYQMDTQVSA
-359 SVVNAQLEDIFGE
+359 SPVNAQLEELFGE
-372 NWLDS
+372 DWISS
-377 VCEVYTLANEKT
+377 VCEVYTLAKDKS
-389 RFQIMNDIWHA
+389 RFQIMNDVWHA
-400 LFFYNDEEKLKE
+400 LFFYDDEDKLKE
-412 FAVNRLQLDN
+412 FAMNRLQLDI
-422 EQAEKFSKISLPN
+422 EQAEKFSKITIPN
-435 DYAALSLKAIR
+435 EYAALSLKAIR

-462 TFLANLVEVLPHHI
+462 VFLANLVEILPDYV
-476 WGIKETRE
+476 WGVKDVRDV
-484 AAIES
+484 AIEN
-489 VIEVMHSY
+489 VIDVMHSY
-497 DKKNIDGIT
+497 DKNNVDGIT
-506 LETCV
+506 LEACV
-511 KEFLKERYNVTD
+511 KAFLKERYQVSD
-523 EDLNKLY
+523 GDLKKLY
-530 HPSMMEQYPRQRPN
+530 HPSMMDIYPRQRPDID
-544 EEGIYQL
+544 GIYQL

-556 SSVKNPMAMHSLFRL
+556 DSVKNPMAMHSLFRL
-571 RKVVNLL
+571 RKIVNLM
-578 LKEGHITPETKIHI
+578 LKKGYITPDTKIHI

-601 NKRKALQVLQR
+601 NMRWAIQTWQR
-612 QNERDREECRKKIS
+612 ENEKDRERCRKEIEKYITTPS
-626 EHIANPTD
+626 DA
-634 DDILKY
+634 DILKY
-640 QLWEEQNHKCIYTGE
+640 QLWEEQNHKCLYTGE
-655 EIRITDF
+655 EIRLTDF

-688 TLCSSRFNRD
+688 TLCSNRYNRD
-698 VKKTKLPSQLPN
+698 VKKTKLPSQLAV
-710 HEEILDRI
+710 HDEILERI
-718 AEWKEKYEEK
+718 QGWKEKYEEL
-728 DRLIRKNKG
+728 DSSIRKLKG
-737 RSKTASS
+737 SRGAS
-744 KEEKDRLIQ
+744 KEEKDRIIRKKNLLKLQ
-753 DRHQLEEERNYW
+753 RDYW
-765 RGKYERFTMTEVPE
+765 RGKYQRFTMTEVPE

-792 SRYARLYLKSVFKN
+792 SRYARMYLKSVFKQ

-812 LATSKFRE
+812 IATSDFRKL
-820 MWGLQEEYTKKVRV
+820 WGIQEDYVKKERV

-847 CIDKAAYDK
+847 CIGKAEYDK
-856 LAEYYHQFDEY
+856 LAQYYHETDEY
-867 RYYKGERPGFE
+867 KQGRGKKPEFGK
-878 LPWPS
+878 PWPS
-883 FVSDVKSIQDELLI
+883 FVLDIRQIQNELLI

-902 DIVGK
+902 DNLPKQAKRYV
-907 DTKKNIR
+907 
-914 GNDGRILRDSN
+914 RDSK
-925 GRKMKMKGD
+925 GGKVLTQGD
-934 TARASLHNDTYYG
+934 TARASLHNETYYG

-966 DEKDVKNIV
+966 EEKDVKNIV
-975 DSEVR
+975 DGEVR
-980 SKVEH
+980 SKVEN
-985 AILLYGSLKKALEE
+985 AILLHGSLKKALEN

-1010 IKKVRIFT
+1010 IKKVRIFA

-1029 QRDQSKHEYKR
+1029 QRDQSKHDYKR

-1047 RNYMMAIYIGQD
+1047 RNYMMAIYVGHD

-1080 RRSNDKVPTDNQLV
+1080 RRSNDKVPTGNQLV
-1094 PIYSKSGYALRYK
+1094 PLCSDKGYELRYK

-1119 GPEEVWELDKK
+1119 GPEEVWELDRI

-1137 KVTGMSSMVL
+1137 KVTGLSSMVL
-1147 QGKYDY
+1147 REKDHY

-1158 VHHQDARP
+1158 VHHQNAKP
-1166 STEIKKKNGE
+1166 SSEIKKINGKYKSDE
-1176 FVSNEVFR
+1176 EFR
-1184 PGVKLL
+1184 PGIKML
-1190 HTQFKALVQG
+1190 HSQIRALVQN

>member
-17 AIVDNEDGVK
+17 AIVEKEEGCTRLVA
-27 KLITKGSNIFSEGV
+27 KGTNIFSEGV

-67 RKIRK
+67 RKVRK
-72 IRLLTILSANH
+72 IRLLTILSDNH
-83 LCPPLEQYSLR
+83 LCPPLDKDSLR

-123 KFRYICLNQKLDLTD
+123 RFRHICLTEKLDLTD
-138 ITQRHILGR
+138 ITQRYILGR

-160 NRKETTKES
+160 NRKDTTKES
-169 EGAVKDGINTL
+169 EGTVKEAISSLSEEMAN
-180 TKQIEDAGCKYLGEY
+180 AGCEYLGEY
-195 FYLLYQK
+195 FYQLYQR
-202 GEKIRNHYTARKD
+202 GEKIRNHYTARKE
-215 HYLKEFH
+215 HYLKEFL
-222 AICAKQELDASLIE
+222 AICAKQELDAALV
-236 KLEKAIFDQRPL
+236 KNLERAIFDQRPL

-253 LVGTCT
+253 QVGTCT

-276 FRMYAFINNIKVQ
+276 FRMYSFLNNIKVQ
-289 VHTLYEHSDRA
+289 VRTLYENADRP
-300 LTKEEKDQII
+300 LTDEEKQKVI

-317 KRTFPFED
+317 KRTFVFEE
-325 IAKKLAGKNNY
+325 IAKKLVGKNNY
-336 CYYKSNEEKPY
+336 CYYKDNEDKPY
-347 RFNYQMDTSVSG
+347 RFNYQMDTQVSG
-359 SVVNAQLEDIFGE
+359 SPVNAQLEEIFGE
-372 NWLDS
+372 DWLDS
-377 VCEVYTLANEKT
+377 VCEVYTLAEDKT
-389 RFQIMNDIWHA
+389 RFQIMNDVWHA
-400 LFFYNDEEKLKE
+400 LFFYDDDEKLKD
-412 FAVNRLQLDN
+412 FAKNRLQLDD
-422 EQAEKFSKISLPN
+422 EQAEKFSKISIPN

-462 TFLANLVEVLPHHI
+462 VFLANLVEVLPKHV
-476 WGIKETRE
+476 WGIKEMRE
-484 AAIES
+484 AAIEN
-489 VIEVMHSY
+489 VIEAMHSY
-497 DKKNIDGIT
+497 DKNSIDGLT

-523 EDLNKLY
+523 DDLKKLY
-530 HPSMMEQYPRQRPN
+530 HPSMMEPYPRQRPN
-544 EEGIYQL
+544 DDDIYQL

-578 LKEGHITPETKIHI
+578 LKEGKITPDTKINI

-601 NKRKALQVLQR
+601 NRRAAIQSWQR
-612 QNERDREECRKKIS
+612 ENEKDREKCRKEIEKY
-626 EHIANPTD
+626 IANPTD
-634 DDILKY
+634 TDILKY
-640 QLWEEQNHKCIYTGE
+640 QLWEEQNHKCLYTGE

-662 LGDNPKYDIEHT
+662 LGANPKYDIEHT
-674 IPRSAG
+674 IPQSAG

-688 TLCSSRFNRD
+688 TLCSNRYNRD
-698 VKKTKLPSQLPN
+698 VKKTKLPSQLAG
-710 HEEILDRI
+710 HEEILERI
-718 AEWKEKYEEK
+718 ADWKAKYEELDK
-728 DRLIRKNKG
+728 SIRKLKG
-737 RSKTASS
+737 SRGTTKD
-744 KEEKDRLIQ
+744 EKDRIIKRKHLLSLQ
-753 DRHQLEEERNYW
+753 RDYW
-765 RGKYERFTMTEVPE
+765 RGKYQRFTMTEVPE

-792 SRYARLYLKSVFKN
+792 SRYARMYLKSVFKH

-812 LATSKFRE
+812 IATSDFRK
-820 MWGLQEEYTKKVRV
+820 MWGIQEEYTKKERV

-847 CIDKAAYDK
+847 CIDKAEYDK
-856 LAEYYHQFDEY
+856 LAQFYHQSDEY
-867 RYYKGERPGFE
+867 KQGKGEKPKFE
-878 LPWPS
+878 KPWPS
-883 FVSDVKSIQDELLI
+883 FVNDIKQIQDELLI

-902 DIVGK
+902 DNMPKQAKRYV
-907 DTKKNIR
+907 
-914 GNDGRILRDSN
+914 RDSK
-925 GRKMKMKGD
+925 GGKVLTQGD
-934 TARASLHNDTYYG
+934 TARSSLHNDTYYG

-960 KSLESL
+960 RSLDGL

-975 DSEVR
+975 DAEVR
-980 SKVEH
+980 SKVEN
-985 AILLYGSLKKALEE
+985 AILLHGSLKKALEE
-999 TIWMNEEKQIP
+999 TIWMNEEKQVP
-1010 IKKVRIFT
+1010 IKKVRVFT
-1018 GSVTRPINIRQ
+1018 GSVTRPIHIRQ

-1047 RNYMMAIYIGQD
+1047 RNYMMAIYVGRD

-1094 PIYSKSGYALRYK
+1094 PLYSKSGYELRYK

-1119 GPEEVWELDKK
+1119 SPEEVWELDKK
-1130 NLQKRLY
+1130 HLQQRLY

-1147 QGKYDY
+1147 QGKYDF
-1153 GTIEL
+1153 GTIDL

-1166 STEIKKKNGE
+1166 SSEVKKKNGE
-1176 FVSNEVFR
+1176 YVSNEEFR
-1184 PGVKLL
+1184 PGIKML
-1190 HTQFKALVQG
+1190 HTQFNALVQG
-1200 VDFEIND
+1200 VDFEMND

>member
-17 AIVDNEDGVK
+17 AVIDKEEGVAN
-27 KLITKGSNIFSEGV
+27 LVAKGTNIFSEGV

-48 SSKAAERTEH
+48 SSKAAERTGY

-72 IRLLTILSANH
+72 ISLLMLLSDNQ
-83 LCPPLEQYSLR
+83 LCPPLSRESLK

-100 VYPDNELFM
+100 VYPNSETFM
-109 EWQRTE
+109 DWQRTE
-115 DKANVNPY
+115 DKTNVNPY
-123 KFRYICLNQKLDLTD
+123 KFRYICLTQKLDLTD
-138 ITQRHILGR
+138 ITQRYILGR

-160 NRKETTKES
+160 NRKESTKETEGTVKKDIDQLS
-169 EGAVKDGINTL
+169 EEIQT
-180 TKQIEDAGCKYLGEY
+180 AGCEYLGEY
-195 FYLLYQK
+195 FYLLYQQ
-202 GEKIRNHYTARKD
+202 GAKIRNHYTARKE

-222 AICAKQELDASLIE
+222 AICAKQELDADLVK
-236 KLEKAIFDQRPL
+236 KLEKAIFYQRPL

-253 LVGTCT
+253 QVGTCT

-276 FRMYAFINNIKVQ
+276 FRMYSFLNNIKVQ
-289 VHTLYEHSDRA
+289 VHTLYESGERG
-300 LTKEEKDQII
+300 LTEDEKNKVI

-336 CYYKSNEEKPY
+336 CYYKSGEEKPY
-347 RFNYQMDTSVSG
+347 KFNYQMDTQVSG
-359 SVVNAQLEDIFGE
+359 SPVNSQLEEIFGE
-372 NWLDS
+372 DWLSS
-377 VCEVYTLANEKT
+377 VCEVYTLAKNKS

-400 LFFYNDEEKLKE
+400 MFFYDDEDKLKE
-412 FAVNRLQLDN
+412 FAMSRLQLD
-422 EQAEKFSKISLPN
+422 EKQAGLFSKISMPN

-446 KILPYMRDYGL
+446 KILPYMRNNGL
-457 IYSEA
+457 VYSEA
-462 TFLANLVEVLPHHI
+462 VFLANLVEVLPSHI
-476 WGIKETRE
+476 WGIKEMRE
-484 AAIES
+484 AAIEN

-497 DKKNIDGIT
+497 DKNNIDGVT
-506 LETCV
+506 LEQCV
-511 KEFLKERYNVTD
+511 KTFLKDRYNVSD
-523 EDLNKLY
+523 DDLKKLY
-530 HPSMMEQYPRQRPN
+530 HPSMMDLYPRQRPN

-578 LKEGHITPETKIHI
+578 LKERMITPETKIHI

-601 NKRKALQVLQR
+601 NRRWAIQAWQR
-612 QNERDREECRKKIS
+612 DNEKDRERCRKEIEKYVAS
-626 EHIANPTD
+626 PTD
-634 DDILKY
+634 TDILKY
-640 QLWEEQNHKCIYTGE
+640 QLWEEQNHKCLYTGE
-655 EIRITDF
+655 DF
-662 LGDNPKYDIEHT
+662 QVEDFIGDNPKYDIEHT

-688 TLCSSRFNRD
+688 TLCSNRYNRD
-698 VKKTKLPSQLPN
+698 VKKTKLPTELAC
-710 HEEILDRI
+710 HEEILERI
-718 AEWKEKYEEK
+718 AGWKERYEELDK
-728 DRLIRKNKG
+728 QIRKISTKSAT
-737 RSKTASS
+737 SKD
-744 KEEKDRLIQ
+744 EKDSKIKR
-753 DRHQLEEERNYW
+753 RHLLTLQRDYW

-792 SRYARLYLKSVFKN
+792 SRYARMYLKSVFKH

-812 LATSKFRE
+812 IATSDFRK
-820 MWGLQEEYTKKVRV
+820 MWGIQEEYAKKERV

-847 CIDKAAYDK
+847 CIDKAEYDK
-856 LAEYYHQFDEY
+856 LAQYYHQSDEY
-867 RYYKGERPGFE
+867 KEGRGEKPQFE
-878 LPWPS
+878 KPWPS
-883 FVSDVKSIQDELLI
+883 FVSDIKKIQDELLI

-902 DIVGK
+902 DNMPKQAKRYV
-907 DTKKNIR
+907 
-914 GNDGRILRDSN
+914 RDSK
-925 GRKMKMKGD
+925 GGKVLAKGD
-934 TARASLHNDTYYG
+934 TARASLHNETYYG

-960 KSLESL
+960 KSLDGL

-975 DSEVR
+975 DAEVR
-980 SKVEH
+980 KKVESAMLQH
-985 AILLYGSLKKALEE
+985 GSLKKALEE

-1010 IKKVRIFT
+1010 IRKVRVFT
-1018 GSVTRPINIRQ
+1018 GSVTRPIHIRQ
-1029 QRDQSKHEYKR
+1029 QRDLSKQEYKR

-1047 RNYMMAIYIGQD
+1047 RNYMMAIYVGQD

-1080 RRSNDKVPTDNQLV
+1080 RRSNDRLPTDSQLV
-1094 PIYSKSGYALRYK
+1094 PLKSKSGYELHYK

-1119 GPEEVWELDKK
+1119 TPEEVWDLDRK

-1137 KVTGMSSMVL
+1137 KVTGMSSMVISNNS
-1147 QGKYDY
+1147 Y
-1153 GTIEL
+1153 GTIEMT
-1158 VHHQDARP
+1158 HHQDARP
-1166 STEIKKKNGE
+1166 SSEVKKKNGA
-1176 FVSNEVFR
+1176 FLSNEDFR
-1184 PGVKLL
+1184 PGIKML

-1200 VDFEIND
+1200 VDFEMND
-1207 LGEIRRLI
+1207 LGEIKRLI

>member
-17 AIVDNEDGVK
+17 AIVDKNENDYHLVA
-27 KLITKGSNIFSEGV
+27 KGTNIFSEGV

-48 SSKAAERTEH
+48 SSKASERTDH
-58 RSVRKHYWR
+58 RSIRKHYWR

-72 IRLLTILSANH
+72 IRLLALLSENS
-83 LCPPLEQYSLR
+83 LCPPIKKEALR
-94 QWRLKK
+94 RWRLKK
-100 VYPDNELFM
+100 VYPSDDAFM

-115 DKANVNPY
+115 DKASVNPY
-123 KFRYICLNQKLDLTD
+123 KFRYICLTQKLDLSD
-138 ITQRHILGR
+138 LTQRFILGR
-147 ALYHLNQRRGFLS
+147 ALYHINQRRGFLS
-160 NRKETTKES
+160 NRKESTKES
-169 EGAVKDGINTL
+169 EGAVKEGISNL
-180 TKQIEDAGCKYLGEY
+180 SEEIKAAGCHYLGEY
-195 FYLLYQK
+195 FYQLYQDGK
-202 GEKIRNHYTARKD
+202 RIRNHYTARKE

-222 AICAKQELDASLIE
+222 AICAKQELDKNLVE
-236 KLEKAIFDQRPL
+236 KLEKAIFEQRPL

-253 LVGTCT
+253 QVGTCT

-276 FRMYAFINNIKVQ
+276 FRMYSFLNNIKVQ
-289 VHTLYEHSDRA
+289 MNTLYEKGERY
-300 LTKEEKDQII
+300 LTDEEKQRII

-317 KRTFPFED
+317 KRTFQFED

-336 CYYKSNEEKPY
+336 CYYKDDEEKPY
-347 RFNYQMDTSVSG
+347 KFNYQMDTQVSG
-359 SVVNAQLEDIFGE
+359 SPVNAQLEELFGDD
-372 NWLDS
+372 WLTG
-377 VCEVYTLANEKT
+377 VCEVYTLARNKT

-400 LFFYNDEEKLKE
+400 LFFYDDEDKLKE
-412 FAVNRLQLDN
+412 FAKNRLQLDDD
-422 EQAEKFSKISLPN
+422 QADKFSKISIPN

-462 TFLANLVEVLPHHI
+462 VFLANLVEVLPRHI
-476 WGIKETRE
+476 WGVKEMRE
-484 AAIES
+484 AAIEN
-489 VIEVMHSY
+489 VIDVMHSY
-497 DKKNIDGIT
+497 DRNNVDGLT
-506 LETCV
+506 LEACV
-511 KEFLKERYNVTD
+511 KAFLKERYQVND
-523 EDLNKLY
+523 EALKKLY
-530 HPSMMEQYPRQRPN
+530 HPSMLELYPRQRPN
-544 EEGIYQL
+544 DEGIYQL

-571 RKVVNLL
+571 RKVVNLM
-578 LKEGHITPETKIHI
+578 LKKGYINPDTKIHI

-601 NKRKALQVLQR
+601 NRRWAIQAWQR
-612 QNERDREECRKKIS
+612 ENEKDRLRCRKEIEKY
-626 EHIANPTD
+626 IANPSDT
-634 DDILKY
+634 DILKY
-640 QLWEEQNHKCIYTGE
+640 QLWEEQNHKCLYTGE

-688 TLCSSRFNRD
+688 TLCSSRYNRD
-698 VKKTKLPSQLPN
+698 EKKTKLPSQLPI
-710 HEEILDRI
+710 HEDILERI
-718 AEWKEKYEEK
+718 KDWKEKYEDL
-728 DRLIRKNKG
+728 DRQIRKISTKG
-737 RSKTASS
+737 AAS
-744 KEEKDRLIQ
+744 KEDKDSKIRR
-753 DRHQLEEERNYW
+753 RHLLSLQRDYW
-765 RGKYERFTMTEVPE
+765 RGKYQRFTMTEVPE

-792 SRYARLYLKSVFKN
+792 SRYARMYLRSVFKQ

-812 LATSKFRE
+812 IATSDFRKI
-820 MWGLQEEYTKKVRV
+820 WGIQDEYTKKERI

-847 CIDKAAYDK
+847 CIGKTEYDK
-856 LAEYYHQFDEY
+856 LAQFYHQSDEY
-867 RYYKGERPGFE
+867 KMGKGEKPVFDK
-878 LPWPS
+878 PWPS
-883 FVSDVKSIQDELLI
+883 FVSDIKQIQDELLI

-902 DIVGK
+902 DIMPKQAKRYV
-907 DTKKNIR
+907 
-914 GNDGRILRDSN
+914 RDSK
-925 GRKMKMKGD
+925 GMKVLTQGD

-960 KSLESL
+960 RSLDSL

-975 DSEVR
+975 DGEVR
-980 SKVEH
+980 AIVENS
-985 AILLYGSLKKALEE
+985 ILLHGSLKKALEE
-999 TIWMNEEKQIP
+999 TIWMNEDKHIP
-1010 IKKVRIFT
+1010 IKKVRVFAN
-1018 GSVTRPINIRQ
+1018 SVTRPINIRQ

-1047 RNYMMAIYIGQD
+1047 RNYMMAIYVGKD

-1094 PIYSKSGYALRYK
+1094 PLYSKSGYELRYK

-1119 GPEEVWELDKK
+1119 SPEEVWDLDRM

-1137 KVTGMSSMVL
+1137 KVTGMSSYVL
-1147 QGKYDY
+1147 QQKYDY

-1158 VHHQDARP
+1158 VYHQDARP
-1166 STEIKKKNGE
+1166 SSEVKKKSGE
-1176 FVSNEVFR
+1176 FISQEEFR
-1184 PGVKLL
+1184 SGIKML
-1190 HTQFKALVQG
+1190 HTQFNALVQG